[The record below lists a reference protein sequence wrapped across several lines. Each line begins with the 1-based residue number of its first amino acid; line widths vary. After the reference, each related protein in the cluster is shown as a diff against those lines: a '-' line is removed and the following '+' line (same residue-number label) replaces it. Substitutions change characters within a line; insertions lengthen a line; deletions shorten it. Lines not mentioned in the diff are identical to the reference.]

1 MTYRLAD
8 EIRAE
13 LAALKG
19 RRASGSPATSGRRQT
34 ADTMH
39 KDFTHSRKGP
49 EHGHRDQ
56 RRIGYRTAPR
66 PGQCLR
72 TYLREQGNLGVKKG
86 CDGGDCG
93 ACTVHVDGTPVHSC
107 IYPAVRAEGH
117 AVTTIEGLASTAGDG
132 ADLHPVQQQFME
144 RQGFQC
150 GFCTAGMVMTAA
162 TFDDEQK
169 ENLPR
174 NLKGNL
180 CRCTGYRAISDA
192 VCGAAGHPDPK
203 GQGSGIAG
211 AGQPDPE
218 PGQLG
223 DDVPAPAS
231 RAVVTGTARYTLDVP
246 AEQLQGLLHLKLLR
260 SPHAHARVLSIN
272 TAAALK
278 VPGVVAVFTTED
290 APEQLFST
298 AQHELFTDDPDD
310 TRVLDDVVR
319 FRGQRV
325 AAVVAET
332 VAAAEAGVRAL
343 EVEYEE
349 LPAVFSP
356 QDASFPALRWCT
368 GTRTA
373 GVGADLPPGKQR
385 GGRAALRTGER
396 QPTAS
401 RPPTSSTN
409 TPTAPSA
416 SSTWPWKPMR
426 PSHRWTAK
434 GGCRSAPP
442 ARFLSW
448 CAARCAGFLGFRRSR
463 STWWPAGWAA
473 ASAES
478 RRS

>member
-1 MTYRLAD
+1 MAI
-8 EIRAE
+8 EINGVSAE
-13 LAALKG
+13 
-19 RRASGSPATSGRRQT
+19 
-34 ADTMH
+34 
-39 KDFTHSRKGP
+39 
-49 EHGHRDQ
+49 
-56 RRIGYRTAPR
+56 TAPR

-246 AEQLQGLLHLKLLR
+246 AGQLQGLLHLKLLR

-272 TAAALK
+272 TDAALK
-278 VPGVVAVFTTED
+278 VPGVVAVFTHQD

-356 QDASFPALRWCT
+356 QDALLPGAPLVHGDKD
-368 GTRTA
+368 GTVARI
-373 GVGADLPPGKQR
+373 
-385 GGRAALRTGER
+385 
-396 QPTAS
+396 S
-401 RPPTSSTN
+401 RPENNVVAELHSELGSVADGFAQPTSSTN

-426 PSHRWTAK
+426 PSHRWTAT

-442 ARFLSW
+442 ARCLSW
-448 CAARCAGFLGFRRSR
+448 SAARCAGFLGFRKSR

-473 ASAES
+473 ASAAS